1 MFLYKMKNFKIIILA
16 IAIMFAAV
24 SCGSGNAVDTALS
37 QVEKVMEKVE
47 KNKTSMT
54 EADWEAMSKELEQ
67 PLQVLQKALE
77 SNNVSWSKKMKIS
90 AMMLRYTAVATE
102 AALNTAA
109 NESGLTVDSISSLSK
124 YMPNPTRVDNINAIN
139 NNVQIKYLSICFLNR
154 HRFIIS
160 G

>member
-1 MFLYKMKNFKIIILA
+1 MKNFKIIILA

-124 YMPNPTRVDNINAIN
+124 Q
-139 NNVQIKYLSICFLNR
+139 VQEAMESEDMKEAMQELQKLSN
-154 HRFIIS
+154 
-160 G
+160 